1 MSASGPSAAHPPA
14 GDLARRLEAAR
25 AGGAEAAALLRE
37 AGCRPT
43 APRLLILRALA
54 EADHPS
60 AEEVLA
66 GARARHP
73 TITPSTVYRALDALV
88 EAGIA
93 RQSDLGPGPRRYEM
107 AREHRHH
114 HAVCERCGAVAHL
127 HDSGL
132 GQLAAA
138 LARETGYRLSEGREL
153 AIPGVCPACQ
163 AAERWG

>member
-1 MSASGPSAAHPPA
+1 VSASGPSAAHPPA

-43 APRLLILRALA
+43 APRLLILQALA

-60 AEEVLA
+60 ADEVLA

-73 TITPSTVYRALDALV
+73 AITPSTVYRALDALV

-93 RQSDLGPGPRRYEM
+93 RQSDLGVGRRRYEM

-138 LARETGYRLSEGREL
+138 LADETGYRLSEGREL

-163 AAERWG
+163 AAERRG

>member
-1 MSASGPSAAHPPA
+1 MSSSGPSAAHPPA
-14 GDLARRLEAAR
+14 GALARRLEAAR

-43 APRLLILRALA
+43 APRLLILQALA
-54 EADHPS
+54 AGDHPS

-66 GARARHP
+66 AARERHP

-93 RQSDLGPGPRRYEM
+93 RQSDLGAGRRRYEM

-127 HDSGL
+127 HDAGL
-132 GQLAAA
+132 APLAAA
-138 LARETGYRLSEGREL
+138 LAAETGYRLTEDREV

-163 AAERWG
+163 AAERRG